1 MHSCERP
8 VVKQFERA
16 VIVGVGLL
24 GGSIGLALRAR
35 KLAKYVVGISPRGS
49 SLASAIE
56 LGAIDSASTTFATAC
71 RGADLAIVCTPVQSI
86 AEHVQQCFQTMPA
99 DSLITDVGSTKESI
113 VAAIDRTE
121 ARRNF
126 VGSHPLAGS
135 EKSGVEHAR
144 ENLFNNK
151 LVVVTPAEQTV
162 GANQE
167 LVSRQTQLTE
177 AVEILWQSL
186 GARTLNMSPRA
197 HDAAVAQISHLPHL
211 LASALAA
218 ATPSD
223 LLPLA
228 ASGWCDTTR
237 VAAGG
242 VLLWRQILEDNRHP
256 VIAALEGFSSQLDEW
271 LTALRNN
278 DGQKLEALLL
288 EGKQKRDAL
297 GN

>member
-1 MHSCERP
+1 M
-8 VVKQFERA
+8 KQYERA

-49 SLASAIE
+49 SLALAIE
-56 LGAIDSASTTFATAC
+56 LGAIDSASTSFAAAC
-71 RGADLAIVCTPVQSI
+71 RDADLAIVCTPVQSV
-86 AEHVQQCFQTMPA
+86 AEHVLQCYQAMPT

-113 VAAIDRTE
+113 VAAIGRTE
-121 ARRNF
+121 AYRSF
-126 VGSHPLAGS
+126 IGSHPLAGS

-144 ENLFNNK
+144 DSLFNDK
-151 LVVVTPAEQTV
+151 LVVVTPADIDND
-162 GANQE
+162 ANHEVVARQSQLAAGVE
-167 LVSRQTQLTE
+167 LM
-177 AVEILWQSL
+177 WQSL
-186 GARTLNMSPRA
+186 GARTLKMSPRA

-218 ATPSD
+218 STPPE

-242 VLLWRQILEDNRHP
+242 VLLWRQILEDNRQP
-256 VIAALEGFSSQLDEW
+256 VIAALEGFSTQLNEW
-271 LTALRNN
+271 LTALRDN
-278 DGQKLEALLL
+278 DVQKLEALLL